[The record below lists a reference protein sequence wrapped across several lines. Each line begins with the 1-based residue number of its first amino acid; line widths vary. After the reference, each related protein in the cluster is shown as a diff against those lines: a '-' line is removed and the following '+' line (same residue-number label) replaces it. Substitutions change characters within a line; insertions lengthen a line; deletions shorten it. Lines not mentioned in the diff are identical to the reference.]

1 MMRRMKFSK
10 SKRGEFAV
18 EEWLE
23 QIPYIVLTA
32 AVMIGI
38 FLLVNYY
45 VNLSVDVRRVES
57 DVLLNR
63 ILYSPNS
70 IMYTDDVSGTVYPGI
85 INMVNFTD
93 ETLDKSIIYSAD
105 RHISAKL
112 EVYDQNKNLV
122 STAYLSKDW
131 YLRLEPLAENQV
143 SGASSAWVYP
153 ATLPIVYR
161 LYGVNFPGFLRVKVI
176 VPN

>member
-1 MMRRMKFSK
+1 MRRMKFLK
-10 SKRGEFAV
+10 SKRGEFNV

-45 VNLSVDVRRVES
+45 VNLSVDVRVIES
-57 DVLLNR
+57 EVLFNR

-70 IMYTDDVSGTVYPGI
+70 IMYTDNVSGTVYPGV
-85 INMVNFTD
+85 INMANFTD
-93 ETLDKSIIYSAD
+93 ATLDNSIHYSAG

-112 EVYDQNKNLV
+112 EVFDRQNKLV
-122 STAYLSKDW
+122 STAYLNREW
-131 YLRLEPLAENQV
+131 YQRLEPLAENKV

-153 ATLPIVYR
+153 ALTPVVYR
-161 LYGVNFPGFLRVKVI
+161 LYGVNFPGSLRVKI
-176 VPN
+176 IIPN